1 MIGAGYYSKRLMA
14 RDRDRDEHFYRR
26 AVWVKRFAWWP
37 KRCDRSGRWLWLQ
50 QVMMG
55 VAMYTGPGDPV
66 FEFRWHDAK
75 EHVVFLLKGNL
86 NGNV

>member
-1 MIGAGYYSKRLMA
+1 MGAGYYSKRLMA

-37 KRCDRSGRWLWLQ
+37 KRCDCSGRWLWLQ
-50 QVMMG
+50 RVMMG
-55 VAMYTGPGDPV
+55 VAMYHGSGDAV
-66 FEFRWHDAK
+66 FEFRWHSAK

>member
-1 MIGAGYYSKRLMA
+1 MGAGYYSKRLMA

-37 KRCDRSGRWLWLQ
+37 KRCDCSGRWLWLQ
-50 QVMMG
+50 RVMMG

-75 EHVVFLLKGNL
+75 EHVMFLLKGNP

>member
-1 MIGAGYYSKRLMA
+1 MGAGYYSKRLMA
-14 RDRDRDEHFYRR
+14 RDRDRDESFYRR

-37 KRCDRSGRWLWLQ
+37 KRCDCSGRWLWLQ
-50 QVMMG
+50 RVMMG

-75 EHVVFLLKGNL
+75 EHMMFLLKGNP

>member
-1 MIGAGYYSKRLMA
+1 MGAGYYSKRLMA
-14 RDRDRDEHFYRR
+14 RDKDHDKSFYRR

-37 KRCDRSGRWLWLQ
+37 KRCDCSGRWLWLQ
-50 QVMMG
+50 RVMMG
-55 VAMYTGPGDPV
+55 VAMYHGSGDPV

-75 EHVVFLLKGNL
+75 EHVVFLLKGNP

>member
-1 MIGAGYYSKRLMA
+1 MGAGYYSKRLMA
-14 RDRDRDEHFYRR
+14 RDRDRDESFYRR

-37 KRCDRSGRWLWLQ
+37 KRCDCSGRWLWLQ
-50 QVMMG
+50 RVMMG

>member
-50 QVMMG
+50 RVMMG

>member
-1 MIGAGYYSKRLMA
+1 MGAGYYSKRLMA
-14 RDRDRDEHFYRR
+14 RDRDRDESFYRR

-37 KRCDRSGRWLWLQ
+37 KRCDCSGSWLWVQ

-66 FEFRWHDAK
+66 FEFRWHSAK
-75 EHVVFLLKGNL
+75 EHVVFLLKGNP

>member
-37 KRCDRSGRWLWLQ
+37 KRCDCSGRWLWLQ
-50 QVMMG
+50 RVMMG

>member
-1 MIGAGYYSKRLMA
+1 MGAGYYSKRLMA

-37 KRCDRSGRWLWLQ
+37 KRCDCSGRWLWLQ
-50 QVMMG
+50 RVMMG
-55 VAMYTGPGDPV
+55 VAMYHGSGDPV
-66 FEFRWHDAK
+66 FEFRWHSAK
-75 EHVVFLLKGNL
+75 EHVVFLLKGNP

>member
-1 MIGAGYYSKRLMA
+1 MGAGYYSKRLMA

-37 KRCDRSGRWLWLQ
+37 KRCDCSGRWLWLQ
-50 QVMMG
+50 RVMMG
-55 VAMYTGPGDPV
+55 VAMYTGPGEPA

-75 EHVVFLLKGNL
+75 EHVVFLLKGNP

>member
-1 MIGAGYYSKRLMA
+1 MGAGYYSKRLMA
-14 RDRDRDEHFYRR
+14 REKDHDTYFYSK

-37 KRCDRSGRWLWLQ
+37 KRCDCSGRWLWLRR
-50 QVMMG
+50 VMMG

-75 EHVVFLLKGNL
+75 EHIFWRLS
-86 NGNV
+86 NGHI

>member
-1 MIGAGYYSKRLMA
+1 MGAGYYSKRLMA
-14 RDRDRDEHFYRR
+14 RDRDRDEHFYRH

-37 KRCDRSGRWLWLQ
+37 KRCDCSGRWLWLQ
-50 QVMMG
+50 RVMMG
-55 VAMYTGPGDPV
+55 VAMYHGSGDPV

-75 EHVVFLLKGNL
+75 EHVMFLLKGNS

>member
-50 QVMMG
+50 RVMMG

-75 EHVVFLLKGNL
+75 EHVVFLLKGKP
-86 NGNV
+86 NGNI

>member
-1 MIGAGYYSKRLMA
+1 MGAGYYSKRLMA

-37 KRCDRSGRWLWLQ
+37 KRCDCSGRWLWLQ
-50 QVMMG
+50 RVMMG

-75 EHVVFLLKGNL
+75 EHVVFLLTGNP

>member
-1 MIGAGYYSKRLMA
+1 MGAGYYSKRLMA

-37 KRCDRSGRWLWLQ
+37 KRCDCSGRWLWLQ
-50 QVMMG
+50 RVMMG

-75 EHVVFLLKGNL
+75 EHVMFLLKGNP
-86 NGNV
+86 NGHI

>member
-1 MIGAGYYSKRLMA
+1 MGAGYYSKRLMA
-14 RDRDRDEHFYRR
+14 RDRDRDENFYRR

-50 QVMMG
+50 RVMMG

>member
-1 MIGAGYYSKRLMA
+1 MGTGYWGKRLMA
-14 RDRDRDEHFYRR
+14 REKDHDTYFYSK

-37 KRCDRSGRWLWLQ
+37 KRCDCSGRWLWLQ
-50 QVMMG
+50 RVMMG

-75 EHVVFLLKGNL
+75 EHVMFLLKGNP

>member
-1 MIGAGYYSKRLMA
+1 MGAGYYSKRLMA
-14 RDRDRDEHFYRR
+14 RDRDRDESFYRR

-37 KRCDRSGRWLWLQ
+37 KCCDCSGRWLWLQ

-66 FEFRWHDAK
+66 FEFRWHNAK
-75 EHVVFLLKGNL
+75 EHVVFLLKGNP
-86 NGNV
+86 NENV

>member
-1 MIGAGYYSKRLMA
+1 MGAGYYSKRLMA
-14 RDRDRDEHFYRR
+14 RDRDRDKSFYRR

-37 KRCDRSGRWLWLQ
+37 KRCDCSGRWLWLQ

-66 FEFRWHDAK
+66 FEFRWHNAK
-75 EHVVFLLKGNL
+75 EHVVFLLKGNP
-86 NGNV
+86 NENV

>member
-1 MIGAGYYSKRLMA
+1 MGAGYYSKRLMA

-50 QVMMG
+50 RVMMG